1 MIEKHII
8 IMKIPYYNYE
18 DTTFKDN
25 IRFSCRV
32 VKIVL
37 NNIKLAKWSSAY

>member
-1 MIEKHII
+1 MIEKNII
-8 IMKIPYYNYE
+8 IIKIPNYNYE

-32 VKIVL
+32 VKIVV
-37 NNIKLAKWSSAY
+37 NNIKLAQWSSAY

>member
-1 MIEKHII
+1 MIEKNII

-18 DTTFKDN
+18 DTIFKDN

-32 VKIVL
+32 AKIVVKI
-37 NNIKLAKWSSAY
+37 KRLAQWSSAY